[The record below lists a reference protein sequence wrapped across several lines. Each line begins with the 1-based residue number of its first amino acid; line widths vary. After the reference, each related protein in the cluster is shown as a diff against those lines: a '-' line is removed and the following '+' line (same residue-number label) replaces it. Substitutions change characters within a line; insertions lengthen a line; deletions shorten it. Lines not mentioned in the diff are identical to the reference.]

1 MKTILITLAAAPFI
15 ISGIKNLEPVQGDGT
30 IPNGASVVHKA
41 YDYLTVENVNS
52 IAETVLNPTGN
63 VFTNE
68 TWSHAVDLNNSQ
80 YQIPQTKNLNLENLK
95 PTFQIQNVEDNSIY
109 EAIDYDDYTG
119 L

>member
-30 IPNGASVVHKA
+30 IPNGASIVHAA
-41 YDYLTVENVNS
+41 YEHLTLENVNS
-52 IAETVLNPTGN
+52 LADKVLNPTGN
-63 VFTNE
+63 VFTTE

-80 YQIPQTKNLNLENLK
+80 YHIPTSLSVDGLK
-95 PTFQIQNVEDNSIY
+95 PFINIQQVEDSDVY
-109 EAIDYDDYTG
+109 EAIDYAEFTG